1 MALPRQFVADAVY
14 HVADFLELRV
24 FFEVEENPE
33 GVLDRNDDAEMG
45 HAVPVRQFAYRCT
58 LGDAKRPVIEFQT
71 DDRAYSLQNASPFH
85 YATY

>member
-33 GVLDRNDDAEMG
+33 GVLDRNHDTEMS
-45 HAVPVRQFAYRCT
+45 HAVPVRQFAYRCIFS
-58 LGDAKRPVIEFQT
+58 DAKRPVIEFQT
-71 DDRAYSLQNASPFH
+71 DDRAYSLQNVSAFH
-85 YATY
+85 YPTY

>member
-1 MALPRQFVADAVY
+1 MASPRQFVADAVY

-45 HAVPVRQFAYRCT
+45 HAVPVGQFAYR
-58 LGDAKRPVIEFQT
+58 
-71 DDRAYSLQNASPFH
+71 
-85 YATY
+85 

>member
-33 GVLDRNDDAEMG
+33 DHVALRLVIADALDE
-45 HAVPVRQFAYRCT
+45 
-58 LGDAKRPVIEFQT
+58 
-71 DDRAYSLQNASPFH
+71 
-85 YATY
+85 ATSVDIAALECF